1 MNVIYSFFTKNSL
14 ENLHKNHNFSL
25 MEYTRF
31 IIHVR
36 RREVVAKMMT
46 RVFVTTCDTRTDDYR
61 EIYIQVGSDNVTGSY
76 NNKGI

>member
-1 MNVIYSFFTKNSL
+1 
-14 ENLHKNHNFSL
+14 

-61 EIYIQVGSDNVTGSY
+61 EIYIQVGSDNVTESCNLRQSFLEKLN
-76 NNKGI
+76 NNKFISVLIFLDNNKRI